1 MLRKAAA
8 DCGVDPR
15 AVTVSVV
22 ALDGLRMPEGG
33 RMPVVRPL
41 LLYKHK
47 RPNLKVQP
55 ECYIELLFFY
65 Y

>member
-1 MLRKAAA
+1 MK
-8 DCGVDPR
+8 VDS
-15 AVTVSVV
+15 VLLIDLIVSVYTQ
-22 ALDGLRMPEGG
+22 L
-33 RMPVVRPL
+33 
-41 LLYKHK
+41 KSK